1 MGSKKFG
8 AFVFLSG
15 VISTLSSL
23 GLVSIAASM
32 DVEVT
37 PSPGPFFFIYSMLP
51 LFYREILCTALFV
64 DYNSSDL

>member
-8 AFVFLSG
+8 AFVFLSS

-32 DVEVT
+32 DFEIF

-51 LFYREILCTALFV
+51 LFYRKNALFV
-64 DYNSSDL
+64 QEMYERNFLA

>member
-1 MGSKKFG
+1 MGSEKFG
-8 AFVFLSG
+8 AFVFLSS

-32 DVEVT
+32 DFEVS

-51 LFYREILCTALFV
+51 LFYRKMHFFHYI
-64 DYNSSDL
+64 DM